1 MKPVLREPAI
11 VAGILLN
18 VVILV
23 LSLLMLRA
31 SVDAFTRFTREDAFV
46 EWMQFL
52 IFAALGTLLAFV
64 AWDKWDRPL
73 RAPLPVL
80 GLSAFSAVVLF
91 AALEEVSY
99 FQRVLGIASP
109 DFFVRHNRQAETN
122 LHNLAIG
129 GVSIHKHL
137 MVKAIFVAGITHN
150 LILPALAIR
159 RPAVRAWVERLGFY
173 LPPLS
178 VSLVTA
184 VLITIAQLALKHP
197 RSGEITEL
205 LGATHYF
212 VTAAGA
218 YLFGLY
224 YADPVFKDPVARRR
238 VAVLFVAFLGM
249 LVLVAW
255 LLGDAAAPAKS

>member
-1 MKPVLREPAI
+1 MKAVLREPAI
-11 VAGILLN
+11 LAGILFN
-18 VVILV
+18 VAVLV
-23 LSLLMLRA
+23 LGLVLLRS

-52 IFAALGTLLAFV
+52 IFMALAALLAFA
-64 AWDKWDRPL
+64 AWDKWDRQA
-73 RAPLPVL
+73 RALLPVL
-80 GLSAFSAVVLF
+80 GLGAFSAVVLF

-129 GVSIHKHL
+129 GVSVHKHL
-137 MVKAIFVAGITHN
+137 MVKMIFVAGITHN

-159 RPAVRAWVERLGFY
+159 RPGVRAWVERMGFY
-173 LPPLS
+173 LPPLT

-197 RSGEITEL
+197 RSGEVTEL

-212 VTAAGA
+212 VTAGAA
-218 YLFGLY
+218 YLFGLH
-224 YADPVFKDPVARRR
+224 YADAVFKDALTRRR
-238 VAVLFVAFLGM
+238 VAVLFVAFLGL

-255 LLGDAAAPAKS
+255 LLGDAAPAPA